1 MRSALITGAASGIGL
16 TTAHY
21 LSQQGW
27 RVFAGVL
34 PAEDTAALL
43 TGAENIT
50 LLQLDITDAEQVAAA
65 VDCIA
70 QENGGKLDALV
81 NNAGIVTVGAMEVVP
96 LQTLRTQ
103 FEVNVFGHIQVTQAM
118 LPLLRAPGDARII
131 NVLSLMGRV
140 SIPLLGGYS
149 MTKHALESFS
159 DVLRLE
165 LAGTGIHVIAIEP
178 GAIRTQMAEAMTY
191 RMKAAADALPEKF
204 RAAYD
209 KLYRAMTHALERQTA
224 SGNDPQKVAQ
234 AIHKGLMA
242 RKPKPRYV
250 VGADA
255 AGLLMMR
262 KFAPDEIADAILSRA
277 LKLPR

>member
-1 MRSALITGAASGIGL
+1 MCSVLITGAASGIGL
-16 TTAHY
+16 TTARY
-21 LSQQGW
+21 LDEQGW

-34 PAEDTAALL
+34 PAEDTGALL
-43 TGAENIT
+43 TDAANIT
-50 LLQLDITDAEQVAAA
+50 PLELDITDAEQVAAA
-65 VDCIA
+65 VDFIA
-70 QENGGKLDALV
+70 GENGGKLDALV

-118 LPLLRAPGDARII
+118 LPLLRQSDDARII
-131 NVLSLMGRV
+131 NVLSLMGKV

-165 LAGTGIHVIAIEP
+165 LAEAGIQVIAIEP
-178 GAIRTQMAEAMTY
+178 GAIRTQMAGAMAHK
-191 RMKAAADALPEKF
+191 MKDAAGALPQKF
-204 RAAYD
+204 RAIYD
-209 KLYRAMTHALERQTA
+209 KLYHAMTHALERQTA
-224 SGNDPQKVAQ
+224 SGSDPQKVAQ